1 MKLRYVVS
9 VASVLGAILSFHLQ
23 QEAKANV
30 ADDLNTN
37 YNKVI
42 DNCGSENSPGYLC
55 SGNIVRYANA
65 TTNYHAW
72 DPSPKSIERGG
83 VSFIYLRKDVN
94 YSKQVN
100 TTGGQT
106 TGMIFYPPEQKPQT
120 KSNVETSC
128 IFPIDGW
135 SDTRPDGG
143 CGVSTAYPKTSQR
156 CQEQNIYTA
165 EEWHQHFAN
174 PEIQYAGVFQNQCAF
189 DMTKKMTNIAAAFNE
204 AIKAHNEVADTQS
217 GYTEYGY
224 PELQLKAWPTYMY
237 YYTEDNVQKEKQLS
251 TNPDQLPIQAFFYSK
266 NEDLLRAQFIQ
277 KDYYRV
283 TGLFV
288 PIVRLAVKSAFDVSY
303 SYNDKDQFIYNDTD
317 QFIADN
323 LNTNYNNIVEDCG
336 SKNNPA
342 YQCSGIL
349 LRQTSYSSGVHNWD
363 PNAKSIQYDGMSFAY
378 FRKDIKIKNFMQ
390 PNRHSGFIY
399 YPSQLVP
406 TSKKSAKVSCVFP
419 AVGQS
424 DNRSYGRCGSTT
436 VYPTTSVECQQQG
449 INDADSWY
457 KHFTNNDVSGYG
469 IFEHQCAFD
478 VSNCGHN
485 TADAFIQSIKAHNM
499 VYDTSSAYPQYGSN
513 EVVVKTPATSA
524 NGQTT
529 NPEVLP
535 LQAFFYIDTTGLTEA
550 KKYQQDYYNI
560 TGQFVPV
567 VYMNTTNFDN
577 ISFKYQAADQV
588 VLKSAN

>member
-165 EEWHQHFAN
+165 EEWHQHF
-174 PEIQYAGVFQNQCAF
+174 
-189 DMTKKMTNIAAAFNE
+189 
-204 AIKAHNEVADTQS
+204 
-217 GYTEYGY
+217 
-224 PELQLKAWPTYMY
+224 
-237 YYTEDNVQKEKQLS
+237 
-251 TNPDQLPIQAFFYSK
+251 
-266 NEDLLRAQFIQ
+266 
-277 KDYYRV
+277 
-283 TGLFV
+283 
-288 PIVRLAVKSAFDVSY
+288 
-303 SYNDKDQFIYNDTD
+303 
-317 QFIADN
+317 
-323 LNTNYNNIVEDCG
+323 
-336 SKNNPA
+336 
-342 YQCSGIL
+342 
-349 LRQTSYSSGVHNWD
+349 
-363 PNAKSIQYDGMSFAY
+363 
-378 FRKDIKIKNFMQ
+378 
-390 PNRHSGFIY
+390 
-399 YPSQLVP
+399 
-406 TSKKSAKVSCVFP
+406 
-419 AVGQS
+419 
-424 DNRSYGRCGSTT
+424 
-436 VYPTTSVECQQQG
+436 
-449 INDADSWY
+449 
-457 KHFTNNDVSGYG
+457 TNNDVSGYG

-550 KKYQQDYYNI
+550 QKYQQDYYNI